1 MSMLVIWS
9 ADFGVMI
16 FGVWMLEPIATPART
31 SDIAT
36 AKIATV
42 TGRVRRSNTKP
53 LI

>member
-1 MSMLVIWS
+1 MLVIWS

-31 SDIAT
+31 NDMAT

-42 TGRVRRSNTKP
+42 TGRERRRSAKP